1 MAQDSGDPRYVTTP
15 IYYVNDRPHVGHCY
29 STTLADVYARFMR
42 LAGHEVLFLTGTDE
56 HAAKVVDAAA
66 AKGMNPLQWA
76 DQNAKAFQDTFT
88 WLGLTFDDFVR
99 TTQDRHKTK
108 VLAYLEA
115 LRQTADVYV
124 GEYEGWYD
132 AGQEEYLTEARAKE
146 VEFKSPINGK
156 PLVRKRESNSFFR
169 LSAYQKQL
177 EQLLNGQTVDG
188 QMFHVEPEARRNEVL
203 GRLREGLNDVPISR
217 SGANGWGIPFPG
229 SADQTVYVWIDAL
242 FNYLSIVDTD
252 ERRKFWESGPLHVIA
267 KDILWFHAV
276 IWPAFLLALRKCKGF
291 EWVRLPK
298 LVYSHSFWISEGQK
312 MSKSLGNFIDLETI
326 QRYVATYG
334 NDAWR
339 HYLVTQGP
347 LGATDADFAAA
358 KFHETYST
366 DLVNTVGN
374 CTSRVT
380 AMINKYYE
388 GVVPSEKST
397 SQQVDKSRNS
407 VVVLSGFE
415 WPKLCEE
422 AVSVASRTMEKFD
435 LYAAVEAAMGLVRR
449 VDAFI
454 NATEPFKVAK
464 DPARQD
470 ELGTILYQCLE
481 ALRIAS
487 LLLWPVLPEKMEQFW
502 KAIKQD
508 VNPREGGLSELARW
522 GGLAPGTKVDK
533 VALYPRIELPK
544 VEAAV

>member
-1 MAQDSGDPRYVTTP
+1 MPTDSNEHRYVTTP
-15 IYYVNDRPHVGHCY
+15 IFYVNDRPHVGHCY
-29 STTLADVYARFMR
+29 STTLCDVYARFMR
-42 LAGHEVLFLTGTDE
+42 LAGHEVFFLTGTDE

-66 AKGMNPLQWA
+66 KRSLTPLEWA
-76 DQNAKAFQDTFT
+76 DQNAAAFRDTFKS
-88 WLGLTFDDFVR
+88 LGLTFDDFVR
-99 TTQDRHKTK
+99 TTEDRHKSR

-146 VEFKSPINGK
+146 CEFKSPINRQ

-169 LSAYQKQL
+169 LSAYQKKL
-177 EQLLNGQTVDG
+177 EQLLNGGTVDG
-188 QMFHVEPEARRNEVL
+188 QTFRVEPEARRNEVL

-242 FNYLSIVDTD
+242 FNYLSIIDTD
-252 ERRKFWESGPLHVIA
+252 ERRKFWNSGPLHVIA

-276 IWPAFLLALRKCKGF
+276 IWPAFLLALRQCPGF

-312 MSKSLGNFIDLETI
+312 MSKTLGNFVDLQAI
-326 QRYVATYG
+326 QRYVTTYG

-358 KFHETYST
+358 KFHETYTT

-380 AMINKYYE
+380 AMINKYFE
-388 GVVPSEKST
+388 GVVPPETST
-397 SQQVDKSRNS
+397 RQQVDKSNES
-407 VVVLSGFE
+407 NVVLPGFE
-415 WPKLCEE
+415 WPRLCEE
-422 AVSVASRTMEKFD
+422 AVNRASQAMENFD
-435 LYAAVEAAMGLVRR
+435 LYTAVEAAMGLVRR
-449 VDAFI
+449 IDAFI

-464 DPARQD
+464 DPARQE

-508 VNPREGGLSELARW
+508 VNPRADRLSELTRW
-522 GGLAPGTKVDK
+522 GGLVAGTKVEK

-544 VEAAV
+544 VEATV

>member
-1 MAQDSGDPRYVTTP
+1 MFKEPSGRQYVTTP

-29 STTLADVYARFMR
+29 SSTLADVYARFMR
-42 LAGHEVLFLTGTDE
+42 FAGHEVLFLTGTDE

-66 AKGMNPLQWA
+66 AKGLTPLQWA

-99 TTQDRHKTK
+99 TTQDRHKSR

-115 LRQTADVYV
+115 LRQTPDVYV

-132 AGQEEYLTEARAKE
+132 AGQEEYLTESRAKE
-146 VEFKSPINGK
+146 CEFKSPINGK

-169 LSAYQKQL
+169 LSGYQKQL
-177 EQLLNGQTVDG
+177 EQLLNGQAVDG

-298 LVYSHSFWISEGQK
+298 MVYCHSFWISEGQK

-339 HYLVTQGP
+339 YYLVTQGP

-380 AMINKYYE
+380 AMINKYFD
-388 GVVPSEKST
+388 GAVPGGKSA
-397 SQQVDKSRNS
+397 
-407 VVVLSGFE
+407 LALPGFE
-415 WPKLCEE
+415 WPRLCEE
-422 AVSVASRTMEKFD
+422 AVSASSRAMEKFD
-435 LYAAVEAAMGLVRR
+435 LYGAVEAAMGLVRK

-470 ELGTILYQCLE
+470 ELGAILYQCLE

-502 KAIKQD
+502 KAIKQN
-508 VNPREGGLSELARW
+508 VPREGGLMELARW
-522 GGLAPGTKVDK
+522 GGLSPGKKVDK
-533 VALYPRIELPK
+533 VALYPRIELPR